1 MDEQTTRSNP
11 QTKQPTPQVSL
22 IALIEP
28 PDDRVNRA
36 TLGFAG
42 GLERWVILG
51 CFGGVFLACFR

>member
-1 MDEQTTRSNP
+1 M
-11 QTKQPTPQVSL
+11 

-51 CFGGVFLACFR
+51 CFGVVFLACFR